1 MALTLSTYDALLKDL
16 YEGGVRE
23 QLNNDVPCLKH
34 FEETDRAWSG
44 RRVVWPVHTG
54 RNSGVGS
61 RGEGA
66 TLPTA
71 GEQAHSLSIVTATYF
86 YARGQV
92 SGQTIAAGKN
102 AFVEALSS
110 EMDGLMMDAKV
121 EMSRQLWGT
130 GDGRLAQVA
139 ADALCSTSITVYN
152 RYAEPQQPGARFISA
167 NQLIDGGSVAS
178 PTQDFSSQ
186 TVISV
191 SISQNPATTTDTI
204 TVSNSA
210 LPAISQCDTYI
221 FNRGAG
227 GAGVE
232 SLGIQA
238 LVDVYTESNMWGS
251 NAFYGTTIQ
260 GIARNTVTA
269 WNALVLGNSGVTRL
283 VDSNLMQTSFDRIHT
298 ESGEDADLIFGQH
311 DVVRAFLDSVAG
323 DRRYQTTK
331 FDAGVSSLSYNGVP
345 IERDRQAPYNCL
357 LVAKRSALR
366 KFTLKPIGF
375 ADNDGSI
382 LSRVSNQD
390 NWEFFLSTYFN
401 LGVDGNMKSLLF
413 IRDIKVDL

>member
-23 QLNNDVPCLKH
+23 QLNNDVPALKH

-61 RGEGA
+61 RTEGA

-71 GEQAHSLSIVTATYF
+71 GEQAHSLSVVTATYF

-121 EMSRQLWGT
+121 EISRQLWGT
-130 GDGRLAQVA
+130 GDGRLAQIG
-139 ADALCSTSITVYN
+139 ADGASASALSVYN

-167 NQLIDGGSVAS
+167 NQVLDAGSVAAS
-178 PTQDFSSQ
+178 TQDFSSQ

-191 SISQNPATTTDTI
+191 SISQNPATTTDTVTI
-204 TVSNSA
+204 SNSA
-210 LPAISQCDTYI
+210 LTVSQCDTYL

-232 SLGIQA
+232 ALGIQA

-251 NAFYGTTIQ
+251 NAFYGATIQ
-260 GIARNTVTA
+260 GINRSTVGA
-269 WNALVLGNSGVTRL
+269 WNALVLGNSGTTRL
-283 VDSNLMQTSFDRIHT
+283 IDSNLMQTAFDRIHT
-298 ESGEDADLIFGQH
+298 ESGEDANLIFGQH

-345 IERDRQAPYNCL
+345 IERDRQAPYNTL
-357 LVAKRSALR
+357 LVAKRETLR

-375 ADNDGSI
+375 ADNDGAI

-413 IRDIKVDL
+413 IRDIRVD

>member
-1 MALTLSTYDALLKDL
+1 MALNMSAYDALLKDL

-23 QLNNDVPCLKH
+23 QLNNEVPCLKH

-44 RRVVWPVHTG
+44 RRVVWPAHTS

-61 RGEGA
+61 RSEGG

-71 GEQAHSLSIVTATYF
+71 GNQGHNTVVVSATYF
-86 YARGQV
+86 YGRGQV
-92 SGQTIAAGKN
+92 SGPTLAAGKH

-110 EMDGLMMDAKV
+110 EMDGLTNDCKV
-121 EMSRQLWGT
+121 DLSRQCWGF
-130 GDGRLAQVA
+130 GDGRLAQVG
-139 ADALCSTSITVYN
+139 ADGASSSAISVYN
-152 RYAEPQQPGARFISA
+152 RFAEPQQPGARFITEG
-167 NQLIDGGSVAS
+167 QLLDLGTVAS
-178 PTQDFSSQ
+178 PTAQASSQ

-210 LPAISQCDTYI
+210 LTVSQCDTYI
-221 FNRGAG
+221 FNQGAG

-260 GIARNTVTA
+260 GIARNTVSA
-269 WNALVLGNSGVTRL
+269 WNANILGNSGTTRII
-283 VDSNLMQTSFDRIHT
+283 DSYLMQTAFDRIHT
-298 ESGEDADLIFGQH
+298 ESGMDPDLIFGHH
-311 DVVRAFLDSVAG
+311 DVVRAFLDSVAA
-323 DRRYQTTK
+323 DRRYASK
-331 FDAGVSSLSYNGVP
+331 DFDAGRSSLSYNGVQ

-357 LVAKRSALR
+357 LVAKKSALR

-375 ADNDGSI
+375 ADNDGAI

-390 NWEFFLSTYFN
+390 AWEFFVSTYFN